1 MPDDIE
7 NGLSPGMPE
16 KPDEATKET
25 APQAPFQSAK
35 EKLKEITD
43 GIEKGIKELFASGE
57 YADYLKTMSHFH
69 NYSLNNIMLIYM
81 QKPDATMVAGFGK
94 WKDQFGRHVNKGEKA
109 IKIIAPVL
117 YDKKVEREK
126 RDPKTQMLVVDDDG
140 NPIMEE
146 ITIRVPRF
154 KVTPVFDLS
163 QTDGKPL
170 PTLVHDLYGN
180 VDNYEV
186 FMEAIRRS
194 SPVPVDIVLLNQN
207 DHGDGYYSLSERHIY
222 LRDGMSQAQTVSAA
236 IHEIAH
242 AMLHSKDILDAEKLE
257 NPEAKPKSK
266 AQKEVEAES
275 VSYAVCQYYGIE
287 TKENS
292 FGYIVNW
299 SKDQEL
305 PELKASLETINKT
318 ASAIITSIDRNLKEI
333 VHEREAQREKSQA
346 KEAPAASKEQPDAP
360 WLSTSVSITPAGLL
374 TPDCG
379 VVITNEDLKAAG
391 CDGLGLLPLTKD
403 KAFDLF
409 NQAAT
414 IFALYQGDAVML
426 LNKDEIVQADCA
438 FYGVEYD
445 DWITTLD
452 YQQRLARHM
461 EETAQLEQAFLTKMK
476 EPAVM
481 IYQLLPDDGLRD
493 YQFTPM
499 QELQDMGH
507 TVERQHY
514 EPIYAMTV
522 SGGTETKPDRLLEGI
537 FHTFNANRPDDFKG
551 HSMSISDIIA
561 LKMNGEV
568 SFHYVD
574 SFGFKQLNGFLPD
587 NPLKNAEMSV
597 EDDYD
602 MIDGIINNGKNPALE
617 APIERQSAPEPRAQ
631 KEDLHRQAFP
641 SILDRLNQPK
651 PARTSPNKGAPNK
664 NKEMEL

>member
-7 NGLSPGMPE
+7 NSLSPGMPE
-16 KPDEATKET
+16 KPDEAMKET
-25 APQAPFQSAK
+25 ASETPFQSTK

-43 GIEKGIKELFASGE
+43 GIEKGIKELFASDQ

-117 YDKKVEREK
+117 YNKKVEREK
-126 RDPKTQMLVVDDDG
+126 RDPKTQMLVVDDEG
-140 NPIMEE
+140 NPVMEE

-194 SPVPVDIVLLNQN
+194 SPVPVDIVPLNQN
-207 DHGDGYYSLSERHIY
+207 DHGDGYYSLSEKHIY
-222 LRDGMSQAQTVSAA
+222 LRSGMSQVQTISAA
-236 IHEIAH
+236 IHEVAH
-242 AMLHSKDILDAEKLE
+242 AMLHSKEMLEAEKQR

-266 AQKEVEAES
+266 AQKEIEAES

-299 SKDQEL
+299 SKDQGL

-318 ASAIITSIDRNLKEI
+318 ASAIITNIDRNLKEF
-333 VHEREAQREKSQA
+333 VHEREAQQEKSQA
-346 KEAPAASKEQPDAP
+346 QEAPAASKEQLDTS
-360 WLSTSVSITPAGLL
+360 WLSTSTSITPAGLL

-379 VVITNEDLKAAG
+379 VIITNEDLKAAG

-445 DWITTLD
+445 DWKTTPD

-476 EPAVM
+476 EPAIM

-493 YQFTPM
+493 YHFSSMSQLEVQGLTA
-499 QELQDMGH
+499 D
-507 TVERQHY
+507 RQHY
-514 EPIYAMTV
+514 EPIYAMTMPT
-522 SGGTETKPDRLLEGI
+522 TETNPEKILADTYHI
-537 FHTFNANRPDDFKG
+537 FNMNRPDDFKG
-551 HSMSISDIIA
+551 HSMSVSDIVA

-574 SFGFKQLNGFLPD
+574 SFGFKQLDGFLPD
-587 NPLKNAEMSV
+587 NPLKNAEMAV
-597 EDDYD
+597 EDDYG

-617 APIERQSAPEPRAQ
+617 PPTDRQQAPESPAQ
-631 KEDLHRQAFP
+631 KEDLHRQALP
-641 SILDRLNQPK
+641 SILDRLNSPN
-651 PARTSPNKGAPNK
+651 PARTSPKKDTHNK
-664 NKEMEL
+664 NKGMEL